1 MWAGASSCS
10 ASRSARTV
18 AFFGRALG
26 VLLPVVARRST
37 GSNINTNISTYNP
50 TAVASKPCGSAKPAK
65 DGRGPSGWPKS
76 R

>member
-1 MWAGASSCS
+1 MWAGALSCS

-18 AFFGRALG
+18 AFFGRAVG
-26 VLLPVVARRST
+26 VVLLPVARRKT
-37 GSNINTNISTYNP
+37 GINTNTNISTYKP

-76 R
+76 L

>member
-10 ASRSARTV
+10 ASRNARTV
-18 AFFGRALG
+18 AFFGRAFG
-26 VLLPVVARRST
+26 ALLPLVARRKT
-37 GSNINTNISTYNP
+37 GSNTSTSISTYNP

-65 DGRGPSGWPKS
+65 DGRGPSGCPKS